1 MSLKVKIKTKKH
13 CITWNI
19 NKFIN
24 NIIAPLAIITMQV
37 VLGIETLLKLGIFEI
52 Y

>member
-13 CITWNI
+13 CIAWDI
-19 NKFIN
+19 NKFVN
-24 NIIAPLAIITMQV
+24 NIILPLTIISMQI
-37 VLGIETLLKLGIFEI
+37 VLGIQTLLKIGILKI